1 MKYSIED
8 NCINVFCDELIVTAL
23 DTSTANDHQQYS
35 VFAAD
40 THTRSEHGCAG
51 EEISFSYTA
60 ECDDYKLKITASADK
75 IEQTPDAEELT
86 FLFLCDADTHSL
98 PPRVKKHMRARAFCA
113 AYIYGEANKRD
124 RLSLRI
130 ICCNYES
137 GEYDILSE
145 KPTKSSL
152 EKFFSRLLSSFRNNA
167 QSEIDRVRKRLPTM
181 KALKF
186 PYPAVRAGQKE
197 FMSCCYS
204 AVKRGKVITAC
215 APTGTGKTVSV
226 LYPAVRAMG
235 EGECSKVFYLTPKG
249 TTALAAAQ
257 TLQKMRESGAKINSV
272 IISSKERICQ
282 SGTLCRRGLECSKR
296 FFSHEQM
303 TDACAE
309 LLSLDLSTIDKKQ
322 IQAVAQRYEVCPH
335 ELSLNYSMMCDV
347 IICDYN
353 YLFDSKA
360 YLRRYFDRG
369 GDYFFLIDEAHNL
382 PDRIREGY
390 SSKITLTELKQA
402 RKLFEGHEGLFNIL
416 NDACHKFAE
425 LLYPLCKQDMKISLS
440 GERVGGV
447 CESELPSGLHQFF
460 ASLKQKCERAYFAR
474 RADFSREEYNYL
486 REFLDKM
493 RTFVDICAIY
503 DRKFNTI
510 IQIVEHEIT
519 LKLLCI
525 DPSSIISNRLS
536 RGKGAVMFSATLQPS
551 EYYNAQL
558 TDTRSSQSVEIP
570 SPFERENLCIAVLDS
585 VSARYNDREANAPV
599 ICDAIYATVSSRAGN
614 YMVFCPSFSY
624 MESLSKCFSVRYPK
638 LKTITQKQCM
648 TQRER
653 TEFLAMFK
661 EGADD
666 TLVAFCVMGGIYSE
680 GIDLAGDKLIGAV
693 IIGAGM
699 PTPTPEREAMR
710 EYYQQLYEAGHEYAY
725 IYPGM
730 NRVLQAAG
738 RVIRRDEDRGVL
750 LLIDDRLREQVYRKI
765 LPEHWHSLKY
775 TGDIRSLS
783 ALFERFWKKD
793 K

>member
-8 NCINVFCDELIVTAL
+8 NLISVFCDELIVTAL
-23 DTSTANDHQQYS
+23 ETSTANDSQQYS
-35 VFAAD
+35 VFPAD
-40 THTRSEHGCAG
+40 AHTKAEHGCP
-51 EEISFSYTA
+51 EEDTPISYTA
-60 ECDDYKLKITASADK
+60 ECGEYKLKITASADN
-75 IEQTPDAEELT
+75 IEKSHDGDTLT
-86 FLFLCDADTHSL
+86 FLFSCDADTHSL
-98 PPRVKKHMRARAFCA
+98 PPRVKKYVRARAFCT
-113 AYIYGEANKRD
+113 AYIYAATNKKD
-124 RLSLRI
+124 KLTLRTV
-130 ICCNYES
+130 CCNYES
-137 GEYDILSE
+137 GEYDVFTE
-145 KPTKSSL
+145 KPTISSL
-152 EKFFSRLLSSFRNNA
+152 DKFFCRLLSSFRNNA
-167 QSEIDRVRKRLPTM
+167 RAEIERVCKRLPTM
-181 KALKF
+181 RNLKF
-186 PYPAVRAGQKE
+186 PYPSTRAGQKE

-204 AVKRGKVITAC
+204 AVKKGKVITAC

-257 TLQKMRESGAKINSV
+257 ALQKMRESGAKINSV

-282 SGTLCRRGLECSKR
+282 SGVLCRRGLECSKR
-296 FFSHEQM
+296 FFSQEQM

-309 LLSLDLSTIDKKQ
+309 LLSLDVSTIDKKQ
-322 IQAVAQRYEVCPH
+322 IQAVAQRHGVCPH

-390 SSKITLTELKQA
+390 SAQITLTELKQA
-402 RKLFEGHEGLFNIL
+402 RSFFKSHNVLFEIL

-425 LLYPLCKQDMKISLS
+425 LLYPLCKQEMKLSPS
-440 GERVGGV
+440 GERVGVV
-447 CESELPSGLHQFF
+447 CESELPTGLHPFF
-460 ASLKQKCERAYFAR
+460 ASLKQKCERSYFAR
-474 RADFSREEYNYL
+474 RADFSREEYNFL

-503 DRKFNTI
+503 DKKFNTI
-510 IQIVEHEIT
+510 IQVVGHEIT

-536 RGKGAVMFSATLQPS
+536 RGRGAVMFSATLLPS
-551 EYYNAQL
+551 DYYNAQL

-599 ICDAIYATVSSRAGN
+599 ICDAIYATANARVGN

-624 MESLSKCFSVRYPK
+624 MESLSKYFSSRYPQ
-638 LKTITQKQCM
+638 LKTVTQKRSM

-661 EGADD
+661 EDTD
-666 TLVAFCVMGGIYSE
+666 STLVAFCVMGGIYSE

-699 PTPTPEREAMR
+699 PTPTIEREAMR
-710 EYYQQLYEAGHEYAY
+710 EYYQQIYEAGHEYAY

-738 RVIRRDEDRGVL
+738 RVIRRDDDRGVL

-765 LPEHWHSLKY
+765 LPQHWHSLKY

-783 ALFERFWKKD
+783 ALFERFWKKG
-793 K
+793 

>member
-8 NCINVFCDELIVTAL
+8 NCISVFGDELVTTAL
-23 DTSTANDHQQYS
+23 DASTANDNQQYS
-35 VFAAD
+35 VFNAD
-40 THTRSEHGCAG
+40 AHTRTQHNCPLD
-51 EEISFSYTA
+51 EILFSYTA
-60 ECDDYKLKITASADK
+60 ECDEYKLKVTASIDK
-75 IEQTPDAEELT
+75 IEEAPDTDVLT
-86 FLFLCDADTHSL
+86 FLFSCDADTHSL
-98 PPRVKKHMRARAFCA
+98 PPRVKKYVRARAFCA
-113 AYIYGEANKRD
+113 SYIYGEINKKD
-124 RLSLRI
+124 KLTLRI

-137 GEYDILSE
+137 GECDILTE

-152 EKFFSRLLSSFRNNA
+152 DKFFYRLLSSFRNNA
-167 QSEIDRVRKRLPTM
+167 RSEIDRARKRLPTM

-186 PYPAVRAGQKE
+186 PYPNVRAGQKE

-204 AVKRGKVITAC
+204 AVKRGKVVTAC

-257 TLQKMRESGAKINSV
+257 TLKKMRESGAKINSV

-282 SGTLCRRGLECSKR
+282 NGTLCRRGLECSKR
-296 FFSHEQM
+296 FFSQEQM
-303 TDACAE
+303 SCACEE
-309 LLSLDLSTIDKKQ
+309 LLSLDVSTIDKKQ
-322 IQAVAQRYEVCPH
+322 IQAVAERYGVCPH

-382 PDRIREGY
+382 PDRIRDGY
-390 SSKITLTELKQA
+390 SAEITLSELKQT
-402 RKLFEGHEGLFNIL
+402 RKLFEGHEGLYSIL

-425 LLYPLCKQDMKISLS
+425 LLYPLCKQEMKISLS
-440 GERVGGV
+440 GERVGCV
-447 CESELPSGLHQFF
+447 CESELPTGLHQFF
-460 ASLKQKCERAYFAR
+460 ALLKQKCERAYFAR
-474 RADFSREEYNYL
+474 RADFSREEYNHL
-486 REFLDKM
+486 RDFLDKM
-493 RTFVDICAIY
+493 RTFVDICVIY

-510 IQIVEHEIT
+510 IQIVDHEIS

-525 DPSSIISNRLS
+525 DPSSIISKCLS
-536 RGKGAVMFSATLQPS
+536 RGKGAVMFSATLLPS
-551 EYYNAQL
+551 DYYNAQL
-558 TDTRSSQSVEIP
+558 TDTRASQSVEIP

-599 ICDAIYATVSSRAGN
+599 ICDAIYATVNSRVGN

-624 MESLSKCFSVRYPK
+624 MESLSKYFSARFPK
-638 LKTITQKQCM
+638 IKTITQKRSM

-661 EGADD
+661 EESDD

-680 GIDLAGDKLIGAV
+680 GIDLAGDKLIGAI

-710 EYYQQLYEAGHEYAY
+710 EYYQQIYEAGHEYAY

-783 ALFERFWKKD
+783 ALFERFWKKG
-793 K
+793 